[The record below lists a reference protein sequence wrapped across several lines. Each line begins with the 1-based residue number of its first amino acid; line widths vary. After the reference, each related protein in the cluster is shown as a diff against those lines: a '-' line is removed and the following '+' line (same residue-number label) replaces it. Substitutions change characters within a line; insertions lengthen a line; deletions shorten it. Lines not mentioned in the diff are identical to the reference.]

1 MMPQK
6 LKILEPVSGFTE
18 RDAHSKAI
26 LNTDID
32 LLLKYKIQRR
42 KMANSK
48 EIENIREDVINL
60 KNEMIEIK
68 ELLLTLIKS
77 K

>member
-6 LKILEPVSGFTE
+6 LKILEPISGFTE

-32 LLLKYKIQRR
+32 LLLKYKIQKR

-48 EIENIREDVINL
+48 DIENIREDVINL

>member
-1 MMPQK
+1 MPQK
-6 LKILEPVSGFTE
+6 LKILEPISGFTE

-32 LLLKYKIQRR
+32 LLLKYKIQKR
-42 KMANSK
+42 KMASSK
-48 EIENIREDVINL
+48 DIENIREDVINL

>member
-1 MMPQK
+1 MPQK

-48 EIENIREDVINL
+48 EIENIREDVTNL

>member
-1 MMPQK
+1 MPQK
-6 LKILEPVSGFTE
+6 LKILEPISGFTE

-32 LLLKYKIQRR
+32 LLLKYKIQKR

-48 EIENIREDVINL
+48 DIENIREDVINL